1 MLRTLS
7 LTTAGLFALTSA
19 AFAQAQTT
27 SGAVGD
33 GGCTS
38 SVTIEHGDTLGE
50 IAQRCDVSVSAL
62 MQANP
67 GIKPRRLQIG
77 QTVALPISAGAASGA
92 NTDAATAPDNDTNP
106 GADPSPGG
114 VGATPGYG
122 AGAAGSLGGAVG
134 ATSPAT
140 RPGAPAGQAGQAA
153 VSVTPASGAPGAR
166 ILIEGRNFSSSEK
179 IEVSYGRAGAE
190 PTRIGE
196 VTASAQGDFSA
207 QTIAPADAQPGLQLV
222 FYARGAGGQVVQT
235 EPFTVD
241 AGQPTANPQPTPQT
255 STRPN

>member
-1 MLRTLS
+1 
-7 LTTAGLFALTSA
+7 
-19 AFAQAQTT
+19 
-27 SGAVGD
+27 
-33 GGCTS
+33 
-38 SVTIEHGDTLGE
+38 LGE

-77 QTVALPISAGAASGA
+77 QTVALPISADAASGA
-92 NTDAATAPDNDTNP
+92 NTDAATAPGNDTNP
-106 GADPSPGG
+106 GADPRPGG
-114 VGATPGYG
+114 VGATPGNGAGAGDEPGAGGVGTATPGYGTGAGAESG

-140 RPGAPAGQAGQAA
+140 RPGAPAGQASQAGQAA

-166 ILIEGRNFSSSEK
+166 ILIEGRNFSPSEK